1 VMVGS
6 EDVCDEHRAQIS
18 AVDGV
23 RILTMMSRQQSP
35 GRTLDALRVLAR
47 REASSRQTKDRN
59 DAT

>member
-1 VMVGS
+1 MVGS

-18 AVDGV
+18 TVDGV

-47 REASSRQTKDRN
+47 HEASSRQTKDRN